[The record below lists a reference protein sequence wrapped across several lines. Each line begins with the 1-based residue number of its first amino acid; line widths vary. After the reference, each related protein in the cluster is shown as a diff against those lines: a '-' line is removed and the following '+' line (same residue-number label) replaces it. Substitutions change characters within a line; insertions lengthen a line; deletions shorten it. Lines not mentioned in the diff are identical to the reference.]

1 MRPRKDDAPP
11 DEPLPGTL
19 TFVFT
24 MGGVFIVLWFL
35 MFVLLKA
42 RW

>member
-1 MRPRKDDAPP
+1 MVPPSKETPP

-19 TFVFT
+19 TFVLT
-24 MGGVFIVLWFL
+24 MGAVFIVLWFL
-35 MFVLLKA
+35 MFWLLKA